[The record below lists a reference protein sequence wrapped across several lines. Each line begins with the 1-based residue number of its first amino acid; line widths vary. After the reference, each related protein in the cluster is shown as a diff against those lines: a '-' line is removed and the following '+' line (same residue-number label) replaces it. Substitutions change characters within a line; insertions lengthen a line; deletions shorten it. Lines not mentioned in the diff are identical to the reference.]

1 MKNVLKKTLAVLLSA
16 IVLIMA
22 APALTRAYAA
32 ALDYDEFDAVFL
44 ETAEETVPDFYF
56 GEVELSANK
65 EVLYDIDLNGFG
77 FIYDFTV
84 DGQDG
89 YATVINTE
97 GYPELSGIFF
107 NSTCPFDAVNIEDY
121 YRIYVSG
128 CTYLYYY
135 GGAYYSLSG
144 VELSDEIITA
154 LRGNAYLAM
163 NSYIVGSNETIYY
176 LTKTITASNELALRY
191 PQIDDIVG
199 HSNCCVPIAG
209 ANIIQYWDRY
219 KPDLIPN
226 FEPGATFMGAY
237 IYKIAGDELDDMAY
251 DLYVAM
257 GTNGNGPGTTIT
269 ECMSGLSSY
278 VSDKGYTFSYES
290 CMTNSVFN
298 YTLATQKIDA
308 NKPLLL
314 FVDVFS
320 VATIHINS
328 DNDYITYRTVNA
340 AHAMAGF
347 GYKTIYYTFSD
358 NTTRTDNYICVSSG
372 LDQLETGY
380 YNISYNNTQI
390 DAVYAIN
397 IT

>member
-1 MKNVLKKTLAVLLSA
+1 MKNVLKKTLAVLLST

-22 APALTRAYAA
+22 ASALSRAYAA
-32 ALDYDEFDAVFL
+32 PLDYDEFDAVFL
-44 ETAEETVPDFYF
+44 QTAEETVPDFYI

-65 EVLYDIDLNGFG
+65 EILFDIDLNEFG

-89 YATVINTE
+89 YASVIDTE

-107 NSTCPFDAVNIEDY
+107 NTTCPFDAVNVENY

-135 GGAYYSLSG
+135 GGAYYTLSG
-144 VELSDEIITA
+144 VALSDEIVAA
-154 LRGNAYLAM
+154 LREDAYLAT
-163 NSYIVGSNETIYY
+163 NSYVVGTNETIYY
-176 LTKTITASNELALRY
+176 LTRTITASNELAIQY
-191 PQIDDIVG
+191 PTINNIAG
-199 HSNCCVPIAG
+199 CSNCCVPIAG
-209 ANIIQYWDRY
+209 ANIIQFWDRF
-219 KPDLIPN
+219 KPNLIPN
-226 FEPGATFMGAY
+226 FEPGITFMGAY
-237 IYKIAGDELDDMAY
+237 IYKIAADELDDLAY

-257 GTNGNGPGTTIT
+257 ETNSTGNGTTIT
-269 ECMSGLSSY
+269 QCMNGLSSY

-314 FVDVFS
+314 FVDFFA
-320 VATIHINS
+320 VAKIYDNS
-328 DNDYITYRTVNA
+328 GYDYITYANVNG

-358 NTTRTDNYICVSSG
+358 NTTRTDNYIGVSSG
-372 LDQLETGY
+372 LNQVGTGY